1 MKKKI
6 RPIARIFKVE
16 TEIRGVRG
24 EVVLKRETLGNLGL
38 TWEPAVDVYEKD
50 QEVVVEVE
58 VPGVQAQ
65 NLKVVQWGNRL
76 EISGLKKEIV
86 EAEKLKFHRLERE
99 MGFFRKE
106 IILPVYVSSEK
117 TKAVLENGV
126 LTIFLQKVRRE
137 NKEIEVKIQK
147 SKDENRGGQ

>member
-6 RPIARIFKVE
+6 RPVARVFKVE
-16 TEIRGVRG
+16 AEIREVTG
-24 EVVLKRETLGNLGL
+24 EIVFKRESLGSLEL
-38 TWEPAVDVYEKD
+38 FWEPAVDVYEKE

-58 VPGVQAQ
+58 VPGIPAK
-65 NLKVVQWGNRL
+65 NLRIIQWGNHL
-76 EISGLKKEIV
+76 EISGIKKEVV

-106 IILPVYVSSEK
+106 IVLPVPVSPEK
-117 TKAVLENGV
+117 TTAVLENGV
-126 LTIFLQKVRRE
+126 LTIVLKKIKKA

-147 SKDENRGGQ
+147 SNEESGGGQ